1 VPYREIALEYPYLS
15 ALLLTQL
22 YLRGYYDR
30 VYDQRPIGVL
40 TMLVRQTIV
49 ATLAAIS
56 LRALGVARMSPE
68 RTLVVT
74 NEGEAHV
81 P

>member
-1 VPYREIALEYPYLS
+1 
-15 ALLLTQL
+15 
-22 YLRGYYDR
+22 
-30 VYDQRPIGVL
+30 
-40 TMLVRQTIV
+40 MLVRQTIV
-49 ATLAAIS
+49 PTLAATS